1 MMNPD
6 KAIIILASILGF
18 SFTVSVQA
26 TEFVYPSK
34 GQSEAQQ
41 NKDKWECHQWATQ
54 QTGIAPE
61 KMLQQSY
68 DAKTTPIE
76 EPTGLL
82 RRLRMRKQ
90 LKERQAYIDQQLTYA
105 QKQMKTYDSAYGT
118 CLQGRGY
125 SVSE

>member
-1 MMNPD
+1 MNPN
-6 KAIIILASILGF
+6 KAIIILASVLGF
-18 SFTVSVQA
+18 SYIVSAHA

-34 GQSEAQQ
+34 GQSEAEQ

-54 QTGIAPE
+54 QTGIDPE

-68 DAKTTPIE
+68 DAKTTPVE

-90 LKERQAYIDQQLTYA
+90 LKERQAYI
-105 QKQMKTYDSAYGT
+105 
-118 CLQGRGY
+118 
-125 SVSE
+125 